1 MKQIIFISIFI
12 FWDYLCFGATTFVN
26 TDSLQ
31 RRISLFGTMLPQE
44 KVYLHLDNTCYF
56 VGDTIW
62 YKGYVTR
69 SDKGTLTDMSKIL
82 YVELL
87 TPDGFLVE
95 RQQLEMPNGT
105 ANGAFV
111 LTDSLYAG
119 YYELRAYTRWMLN
132 FGQYEHPHAQ
142 WSEDAFYNKEMAKD
156 FFRDYEKLYS
166 RVFPVYDKPKETG
179 HYTKDMTLRPLR
191 RYFKARKGKPE
202 LELKFYP
209 EGGNL
214 VAGTDCN
221 VALELNT
228 EEGEHLEN
236 VEIDILDPQ
245 GRNITRTR
253 TGNRGRCT
261 FILHDVA
268 SEEGYKAVFQ
278 YKGYDYEVKL
288 PEVEE
293 EGIALQVRQDTLLRI
308 ELQRSEGLTDFPEG
322 LALQVMAQGIPQT
335 LQHIDFGDKR
345 KTNVTIPL
353 NELRTGVNQITVF
366 DGKGQI
372 YADRLCFVNRHG
384 YDSARIDI
392 HGIEP
397 QYEPFAPVTLNL
409 KLQDIQDTA
418 TSVSLA
424 VRDRATEEQTYDNG
438 TMLTEMMLA
447 SEIKGFVENPGY
459 YFLQQDLRTLRTV
472 DFLMMTH
479 GWRRHHIQNVLTAPS
494 MNLTNYM
501 EKGQTI
507 SGRIKGFFGGNVK
520 KGPICILAPKQNIIA
535 TTTTDEKGEFIVNT
549 SFRDSTTFLVQ
560 ARTKRGFA
568 GVDIVID
575 TPQYPATSHKSPFHD
590 GTATFMEDY
599 LLNTRDQYYMEGGMR
614 VYNLKEVVVT
624 GSRKKASSESI
635 YTGGINTYT
644 IEGDRLEGFGAQ
656 TAFDAVTRLP
666 GISVTNGNEIHIRN
680 NPEQPVIVVDDVVYE
695 DDNDILTMIQTS
707 DMSSLSLLRGAD
719 AAILGSRG
727 SAGAI
732 VITLKDGKDIPARPA
747 QGIITCT
754 PLGYSDSV
762 EFYHP
767 TYDTPEKKNDQ
778 RSDLRSTIYWN
789 PSLQLDANGKAI
801 IEYYTPD
808 STAPE
813 DITIEGVDKNGKVCR
828 IVQTI
833 NNR

>member
-12 FWDYLCFGATTFVN
+12 FWNYLCFGATTFN

-31 RRISLFGTMLPQE
+31 RRMSLFGTMLPQE
-44 KVYLHLDNTCYF
+44 KVYVHLDNTCYF

-69 SDKGTLTDMSKIL
+69 SDKGTLTDLSKIL

-214 VAGTDCN
+214 VSGTDCN

-245 GRNITRTR
+245 GRKITKTR

-261 FILHDVA
+261 FLLNNVGTQ
-268 SEEGYKAVFQ
+268 EEYKAVFQ

-322 LALQVMAQGIPQT
+322 LALQVMAQGVPQT

-372 YADRLCFVNRHG
+372 YADRLCFVNRHD

-459 YFLQQDLRTLRTV
+459 YFEADDSMHRKDLDLL
-472 DFLMMTH
+472 LMVQ
-479 GWRRHHIQNVLTAPS
+479 GWRRYEWKEMAGIEAFALQHLPERQQ
-494 MNLTNYM
+494 NLT
-501 EKGQTI
+501 G
-507 SGRIKGFFGGNVK
+507 S
-520 KGPICILAPKQNIIA
+520 
-535 TTTTDEKGEFIVNT
+535 VNLT
-549 SFRDSTTFLVQ
+549 
-560 ARTKRGFA
+560 
-568 GVDIVID
+568 
-575 TPQYPATSHKSPFHD
+575 
-590 GTATFMEDY
+590 
-599 LLNTRDQYYMEGGMR
+599 
-614 VYNLKEVVVT
+614 YNLYPDNEPGEDAWITPLMQENKDLTVPVEFYTTEKCNWKEIRT
-624 GSRKKASSESI
+624 CRI
-635 YTGGINTYT
+635 YTG
-644 IEGDRLEGFGAQ
+644 R
-656 TAFDAVTRLP
+656 
-666 GISVTNGNEIHIRN
+666 
-680 NPEQPVIVVDDVVYE
+680 
-695 DDNDILTMIQTS
+695 
-707 DMSSLSLLRGAD
+707 
-719 AAILGSRG
+719 
-727 SAGAI
+727 
-732 VITLKDGKDIPARPA
+732 
-747 QGIITCT
+747 
-754 PLGYSDSV
+754 
-762 EFYHP
+762 
-767 TYDTPEKKNDQ
+767 
-778 RSDLRSTIYWN
+778 
-789 PSLQLDANGKAI
+789 
-801 IEYYTPD
+801 
-808 STAPE
+808 
-813 DITIEGVDKNGKVCR
+813 
-828 IVQTI
+828 
-833 NNR
+833 